1 MHVKSQSARIHSQLF
16 QTFDLDKN
24 NFIDRAELAV
34 GLRRMGLPLLPY
46 ALLPA
51 GLAWA
56 WLRSALYVPARAHAY
71 GPADAPRVVRA
82 LSSA

>member
-46 ALLPA
+46 ALPYALPRYA
-51 GLAWA
+51 RWPGLAWPGLA
-56 WLRSALYVPARAHAY
+56 WPAECTLRTCA
-71 GPADAPRVVRA
+71 
-82 LSSA
+82 